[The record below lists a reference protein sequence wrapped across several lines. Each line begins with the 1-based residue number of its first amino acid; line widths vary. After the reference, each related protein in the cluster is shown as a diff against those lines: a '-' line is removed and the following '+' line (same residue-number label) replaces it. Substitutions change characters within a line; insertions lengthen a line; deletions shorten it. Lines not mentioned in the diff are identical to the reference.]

1 MKECG
6 VTVRRLFLIL
16 CLIPTLAQAGVYTW
30 VDDKGRTHF
39 GDRPPAESNSEP
51 VEVTPPPP
59 DADNLANERRQ
70 RMNEFLDSQHD
81 ERQSRQAAKAEA
93 DQQAAKEAEL
103 CRKLQARLK
112 HMASVSTFYNLN
124 EQGER
129 VYVSEEE
136 NDRIR
141 ERFRTKVQEK
151 CG

>member
-1 MKECG
+1 MLVKMLLVLLG
-6 VTVRRLFLIL
+6 LLSVS
-16 CLIPTLAQAGVYTW
+16 ANAGVYRW
-30 VDDKGRTHF
+30 VDGKGRTHF

-51 VEVTPPPP
+51 VEVTPSPP

-70 RMNEFLDSQHD
+70 RMNEFLDSQLD
-81 ERQSRQAAKAEA
+81 ERKSRQAAKAEA

-103 CRKLQARLK
+103 CRKLQARLE

-141 ERFRTKVQEK
+141 ERFRTKVQET

>member
-1 MKECG
+1 MLVKMLLVLLG
-6 VTVRRLFLIL
+6 LLSVS
-16 CLIPTLAQAGVYTW
+16 ANAGVYRW

-51 VEVTPPPP
+51 VKVTPPPP

-70 RMNEFLDSQHD
+70 RMNEFLDSQQD

-141 ERFRTKVQEK
+141 ERFRTKVQET

>member
-1 MKECG
+1 MLVKMLLVLLG
-6 VTVRRLFLIL
+6 LLSVS
-16 CLIPTLAQAGVYTW
+16 ANAGVYRW
-30 VDDKGRTHF
+30 VDENGRTHF

-70 RMNEFLDSQHD
+70 RMNEFLDSQQD

-141 ERFRTKVQEK
+141 ERFRTKIQET